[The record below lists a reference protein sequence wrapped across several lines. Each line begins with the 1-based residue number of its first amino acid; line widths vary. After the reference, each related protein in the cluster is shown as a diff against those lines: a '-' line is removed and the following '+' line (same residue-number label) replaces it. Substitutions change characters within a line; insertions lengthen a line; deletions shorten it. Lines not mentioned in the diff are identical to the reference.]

1 MGGMGKKDG
10 RANLRPL
17 EAGTDRARAIASM
30 GGRAAA
36 AARRRAR
43 AVSELTDAALS
54 SSLKGKPAATVRAM
68 FDGIG
73 DEDVTWAAAAVAGQV
88 QAAAKGSTRAY
99 EALMS
104 TQDRARAAEAGDGA
118 GSGFVRDFGLLV
130 APPHLAPHRAVGA
143 GLGCD
148 LWLYGGRLSGKSSYI
163 SLEIVNL
170 LMQHEDYS
178 ALVCM
183 KVGRDMRG
191 GVYEQMLWALDK
203 MGVSDEWVAT
213 VSPMRIVR
221 PSTGQAIVFRGCD
234 NASKSKSIKAP
245 VGTYFALQWFEEAD
259 QFSGLSE
266 IRTVQQSATRGA
278 GDGSPFFRFYSFNPP
293 RSRDSWS
300 NKVIADRL
308 ARGLPVYTSS
318 YLDMP
323 HEWVPEQFRA
333 DALALKEVDEES
345 YRHEYLGEAVGYG
358 AEVFPRAVVR
368 QVTDDER
375 RRLERFVYGVDWGF
389 AADPF
394 VWLKAAYQPGTRTL
408 YVLDE
413 VSGLGLSNPESA
425 RLVSGRMRADR
436 LGADGRVV
444 EDAEPYARV
453 MCDSAEPKSI
463 DEWLNLG
470 IRAEAAP
477 KQGAHS
483 VRSGVRWLQDRAA
496 IVVDPSCRV
505 AAREL
510 VGYQYARTPQGELT
524 SRLVDADNHAIDA
537 LRYACATLIDDRS
550 VV

>member
-1 MGGMGKKDG
+1 MGSERG

-17 EAGTDRARAIASM
+17 KAGTDRAREVAAM
-30 GGRAAA
+30 GGRASGE
-36 AARRRAR
+36 ARRRAK
-43 AVSELTDAALS
+43 AVAQLADAALS
-54 SSLKGKPAATVRAM
+54 CRLPAKDAKAVRSM
-68 FDGIG
+68 LPDLG
-73 DEDVTWAAAAVAGQV
+73 DEDVTWAAATVAGQLR
-88 QAAAKGSTRAY
+88 AAAGGSTPAF
-99 EALMS
+99 ESLMAV
-104 TQDRARAAEAGDGA
+104 QDRARAAEAGDGA
-118 GSGFVRDFGLLV
+118 GRGFVRDFGLLV
-130 APPHLAPHRAVGA
+130 APPHLAPHRAVAA
-143 GLGCD
+143 GVGCD

-203 MGVSDEWVAT
+203 MGVADEWVAT

-245 VGTYFALQWFEEAD
+245 VGTYFAVQWFEEAD

-278 GDGSPFFRFYSFNPP
+278 GEGAPFFRFYSFNPP

-323 HEWVPEQFRA
+323 PEWVPEQFRA

-375 RRLERFVYGVDWGF
+375 RGLERFVYGVDWGF

-394 VWLKAAYQPGTRTL
+394 VWFKAAYLPGTRTL

-425 RLVSGRMRADR
+425 RLVSGRMQADR

-510 VGYQYARTPQGELT
+510 VGYQYAHTPQGELT